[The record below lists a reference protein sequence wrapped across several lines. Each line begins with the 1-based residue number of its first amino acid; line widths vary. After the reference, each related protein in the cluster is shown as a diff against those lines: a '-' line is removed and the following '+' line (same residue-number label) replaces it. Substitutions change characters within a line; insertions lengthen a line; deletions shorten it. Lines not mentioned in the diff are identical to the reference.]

1 MERHGRGA
9 AHSFEDPQR
18 SVTPRA
24 APHFMT
30 SLILLV
36 VVAAW
41 LAVLIPPL
49 LRSRLENRPN
59 SSVSD
64 FRNQL
69 SSLQRAM
76 PSSRTVTVRSMGRPL
91 APSPLPNPA
100 AAGRPVLRSGVRTH
114 GAGNNRSA
122 GQQAAV
128 RPRHDVARLHDASL
142 RSRSHGDPRARSG
155 HPAPAPA
162 EPLVADP
169 RRRRANVYF
178 VLVFVLGCSVFLALT
193 TKAQSLVYLAGA
205 AGLSIVAYAYVLGQ
219 ARHSRRASA
228 PPPPRR
234 RPVAQEHRTQRALG
248 GDVRRERSHRVEH
261 IEQGVRYDVP
271 VQRDTR
277 VHASASSTS
286 RIEREGRNGA
296 RRQGVPARRS
306 VDRWSPAV

>member
-1 MERHGRGA
+1 
-9 AHSFEDPQR
+9 
-18 SVTPRA
+18 
-24 APHFMT
+24 MT

-76 PSSRTVTVRSMGRPL
+76 PSARTVTVRSMGRPL
-91 APSPLPNPA
+91 APSPLPHPA

-128 RPRHDVARLHDASL
+128 RPHHDVAKLHDASL
-142 RSRSHGDPRARSG
+142 RSRSHGDARART
-155 HPAPAPA
+155 ARPAPA
-162 EPLVADP
+162 EHVVADP

-178 VLVFVLGCSVFLALT
+178 VLLLVLGCSVFLALT

-205 AGLSIVAYAYVLGQ
+205 AGLSIVAYAYVIGQ
-219 ARHSRRASA
+219 SQRPSA
-228 PPPPRR
+228 PSPQR
-234 RPVAQEHRTQRALG
+234 RPVAREYRTQRAFS

-261 IEQGVRYDVP
+261 IEHDVSHDVP
-271 VQRDTR
+271 MRATR
-277 VHASASSTS
+277 VRSSPSSTS
-286 RIEREGRNGA
+286 RIDRERRNDVRELRDGPRQRSHRDVRAERVVPLPRNGA
-296 RRQGVPARRS
+296 RRQGVPSRRP